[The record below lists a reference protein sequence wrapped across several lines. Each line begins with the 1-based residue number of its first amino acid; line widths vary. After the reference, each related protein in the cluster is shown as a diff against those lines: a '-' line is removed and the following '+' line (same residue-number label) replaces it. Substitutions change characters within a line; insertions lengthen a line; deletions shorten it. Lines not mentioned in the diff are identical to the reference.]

1 MLHDFSKRC
10 GDGRLV
16 CCRGGGNQG
25 LRPRI
30 QAILGCTM
38 LAFWLGL
45 AGTAHGQVV
54 AAGDAGRLIITAGA
68 TGTGTYLQYGERKML
83 GVTGFVDFDARS
95 PFGVELEG
103 RWLEWNQTAMVH
115 AETYSIGPRYHKN
128 FGKVQPY
135 AKGLLGYGYF
145 NFPYNLATGKYLIVT
160 AGGGLDY
167 HVTNRIYLR
176 AVDVEYQ
183 SWPQFTYGTMSTFS
197 VSTGL
202 RVRVF

>member
-1 MLHDFSKRC
+1 MLHDFRKSR

-16 CCRGGGNQG
+16 CRPGRGTQG
-25 LRPRI
+25 LRCHI
-30 QAILGCTM
+30 QTILGCAM
-38 LAFWLGL
+38 LAFWLGMVG
-45 AGTAHGQVV
+45 AVQGQVV
-54 AAGDAGRLIITAGA
+54 SAGDAGKLTITAGA
-68 TGTGTYLQYGERKML
+68 TGTGAYLQYGERKMV
-83 GVTGFVDFDARS
+83 GVTGFVDIDSRS

-103 RWLEWNQTAMVH
+103 RWIEWNQTANVH

-128 FGKVQPY
+128 FGKLQPY
-135 AKGLLGYGYF
+135 AKGLLGYGDF
-145 NFPYNLATGKYLIVT
+145 NFPYNLATGKYLMVT

-176 AVDVEYQ
+176 AVDLEYQ
-183 SWPQFTYGTMSTFS
+183 CWPQFTFGAMSTFS

>member
-1 MLHDFSKRC
+1 MLHDFGTRC
-10 GDGRLV
+10 CDGRFS
-16 CCRGGGNQG
+16 CCRGRGNQG
-25 LRPRI
+25 PRLR
-30 QAILGCTM
+30 ILEVFAFAT
-38 LAFWLGL
+38 LVFWLGIGGV
-45 AGTAHGQVV
+45 AQGQVV

-68 TGTGTYLQYGERKML
+68 TGTGSYLQYGERKMV

-103 RWLEWNQTAMVH
+103 RWLEWNKTANVH

-128 FGKVQPY
+128 FGNLQPY
-135 AKGLLGYGYF
+135 AKGLLGYGNF
-145 NFPYNLATGKYLIVT
+145 NFPYNLATGRYLMVT
-160 AGGGLDY
+160 AGGGVDY
-167 HVTNRIYLR
+167 HATNRIYLR

-183 SWPQFTYGTMSTFS
+183 YWPQFTFGAMSTFS